1 MSPEERID
9 ELVAV
14 ARKFSEFLD
23 QENEMLGKGEARMSQ
38 EHIEQKDFLARTYE
52 GYVKALPE
60 YSEEMAKLD
69 PEKRKTAIEAG
80 DELKEK
86 IAKNVIR
93 LRARYEANMMLV
105 DSYAKAVNEISAD
118 TGIYADTGEVM
129 KGTTNGKKRPRS
141 ATLNQSL

>member
-1 MSPEERID
+1 MNPEERINQ
-9 ELVAV
+9 LVTV

-23 QENEMLGKGEARMSQ
+23 QENEMLGKSATKITK

-52 GYVKALPE
+52 GYVKGLTE
-60 YSEEMAKLD
+60 YREEMTKLD
-69 PEKRKTAIEAG
+69 PKMRKIALEVG

-105 DSYAKAVNEISAD
+105 ESYAKAVNETSVGS
-118 TGIYADTGEVM
+118 GIYADTGKIM
-129 KGTTNGKKRPRS
+129 KGTTNGKKRPRA